1 MIARSNP
8 RLVRFVFSALSWPHD
23 PLFKTLNRVQALLPN
38 IMALSLIP
46 QDVNVVA
53 RWALVD
59 PASPGPL
66 RETLRL
72 TLKEHGLSLPLV
84 LKPDV
89 GERGHGVH
97 IVRTQQ
103 QLLEAA
109 THYPA
114 AFIVQEFVPGEEF
127 GLFYVRQPHEA
138 TGMLFSVTRKVL
150 IHVIGNG
157 KHTLERL
164 ILDDPR
170 AVCMAPTF
178 LKRHTARLD
187 WVPEMGEKVTLV
199 NVGTHAR
206 GALFL
211 NGEELITPTLQA
223 AVDAFAGRMPGFYF
237 GRFDVRVPSVDHL
250 CRGDDLKI
258 LEVNGVSSEATHI
271 YDPSGTHREAI
282 RTLSEQWRLAFEIGR
297 ANMELGANPTS
308 LRRLLRLIMTW
319 KVWPS
324 FRPDTRAPAEWSMRV
339 EHNLSPNA
347 KAE

>member
-1 MIARSNP
+1 
-8 RLVRFVFSALSWPHD
+8 
-23 PLFKTLNRVQALLPN
+23 
-38 IMALSLIP
+38 
-46 QDVNVVA
+46 
-53 RWALVD
+53 
-59 PASPGPL
+59 
-66 RETLRL
+66 
-72 TLKEHGLSLPLV
+72 LV

-324 FRPDTRAPAEWSMRV
+324 FRPDTRAPAEWSMRA

>member
-1 MIARSNP
+1 MVESSTGAIRIQTSP
-8 RLVRFVFSALSWPHD
+8 CVFSALSWPHD
-23 PLFKTLNRVQALLPN
+23 PVFKTLNRVQALLPN

-164 ILDDPR
+164 IL
-170 AVCMAPTF
+170 AI
-178 LKRHTARLD
+178 H
-187 WVPEMGEKVTLV
+187 
-199 NVGTHAR
+199 
-206 GALFL
+206 
-211 NGEELITPTLQA
+211 
-223 AVDAFAGRMPGFYF
+223 
-237 GRFDVRVPSVDHL
+237 VRYAWRPPS
-250 CRGDDLKI
+250 
-258 LEVNGVSSEATHI
+258 
-271 YDPSGTHREAI
+271 
-282 RTLSEQWRLAFEIGR
+282 
-297 ANMELGANPTS
+297 
-308 LRRLLRLIMTW
+308 
-319 KVWPS
+319 
-324 FRPDTRAPAEWSMRV
+324 
-339 EHNLSPNA
+339 
-347 KAE
+347 